1 MHFADVFS
9 LEEGCCE
16 KGLGRWVGLSHEGPR
31 MSGPVGGGYL
41 GIVCSI
47 YGVLTLYQAQIIN
60 TFLQCN
66 SVSTEFR

>member
-31 MSGPVGGGYL
+31 MSGPVGGG
-41 GIVCSI
+41 
-47 YGVLTLYQAQIIN
+47 
-60 TFLQCN
+60 
-66 SVSTEFR
+66 